1 MKGTTPISRRIE
13 LTWESTFRVMSLCFC
28 SVAVIILD
36 MCNLSTYLAMLMT
49 DLGCITQASFTR
61 KVNQLGLFTQR

>member
-49 DLGCITQASFTR
+49 DLG
-61 KVNQLGLFTQR
+61 